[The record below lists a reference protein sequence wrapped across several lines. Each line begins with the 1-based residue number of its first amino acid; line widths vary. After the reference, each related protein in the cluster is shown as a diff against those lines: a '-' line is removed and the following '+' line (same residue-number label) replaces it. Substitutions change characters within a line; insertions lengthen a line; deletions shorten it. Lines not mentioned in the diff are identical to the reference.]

1 MSDPKH
7 RVRDRYPRVLPEFVR
22 EDWMSD
28 QVAGAGGG
36 QPPER
41 GGSGPIVAAIGVG
54 VAVLI
59 TLSTVLAML
68 DVSTVARIL
77 ITAPSALAGALATV
91 YGRPLIEILRGW
103 FRPSA
108 ARAPAELPIYSERFT
123 GYVDQRE
130 GLKARFD
137 RFPRGGLRGFL
148 RPRPGTVPARSP
160 LVIAVTGVSG
170 SGKTQLV
177 TQVAHEV
184 ADRFPDGQRWVDLYG
199 DLDEEDPDE
208 FQPDQSGPDS
218 PARIRWPWNRVRRST
233 DSPEPSEAPTRG
245 PAPRRTEKVLVDLLR
260 SMGGR
265 PRTDASR
272 QELTR
277 LWRTL
282 THTKRLLIVLDNAK
296 DAAQVADLLPNG
308 PRCAVLITS
317 RRAFGDAPFERDEY
331 VLNGITREEGLQLLG
346 KLAPTWFAPG
356 AAEADRETA
365 LAVVD
370 RCHRLPLAL
379 RLCGGRLA
387 ARSGPSPADL
397 LRELDTLARNPL
409 LNATSGFSTAFE
421 YTLKECRRLDRL
433 LLKRIADSGLSSVSA
448 WSAAALLDSSVE
460 VAEVRLAELQSRF
473 LIAAVRSGDGRY
485 RLHDLVRDFLRRI
498 TPDQI
503 GLDVQ
508 EQGDW
513 SDAESAAAARRLI
526 TAYTW
531 LAERAANAVGRV
543 DASFTQPDTTVIAPD
558 RKFGLREPPDPDPDA
573 WLARERRSVLACI
586 ALAERHNNAELGW
599 RLARALTS
607 MCQSRRVYW
616 VDWEES
622 TRAQERTAHAFGDR
636 LALGM
641 ALLDCA
647 EFTGNQGDYEQ
658 GAEYA
663 LKAQSI
669 LSRVRDP
676 VPLWLARARRA
687 IGVNLHRR
695 GDLDD
700 GLLELAGAE
709 AAFGAHGQSWWR
721 ARTLANMAEVHNHLD
736 LHRRAQELVQEA
748 CALFEA
754 DGAWEQYYK
763 ARVMLA
769 EVLPERGRH
778 LYAWFVLA
786 DARNR
791 FEERGDS
798 WYVARCLRASAE
810 LDGDELTRQ
819 YNKCDAALAPTRRDR
834 AWSWLRSRRS
844 PVDDTV
850 LSAPE
855 QEARQLL
862 GEYWEVRD
870 FEFGPHPGRTRR
882 ARRYA
887 AREEWT
893 FARRVRMLRDAIAI
907 LQGMGD
913 QWGVSR
919 TRLVLGR
926 VQIQSGTVDAGART
940 MREAAEGFDELRDQW
955 WHARS
960 HLQTARHL
968 YGAKRPTE
976 ALRHARDAEK
986 VYRRL
991 AHHTGRIRVFT
1002 LLGRI
1007 LETLEDAEGAER
1019 HWREALDAARMHG
1032 EDVRYLDAYERLRG
1046 LLGPGW
1052 DLEPDDDPAD
1062 YDGR

>member
-1 MSDPKH
+1 MSH
-7 RVRDRYPRVLPEFVR
+7 
-22 EDWMSD
+22 
-28 QVAGAGGG
+28 QVARTGGG
-36 QPPER
+36 LPPDRR
-41 GGSGPIVAAIGVG
+41 GSAPVIAAIGVG
-54 VAVLI
+54 AAVLL
-59 TLSTVLAML
+59 TLSTVLGML
-68 DVSTVARIL
+68 DVPSVVQIL
-77 ITAPSALAGALATV
+77 ITAPSTLVGALVTV
-91 YGRPLIEILRGW
+91 FGRPLIDVVRGW

-108 ARAPAELPIYSERFT
+108 TRAPAELPIYSERFT
-123 GYVDQRE
+123 GYVDQMA
-130 GLKARFD
+130 GMKARFD
-137 RFPRGGLRGFL
+137 RFPRGGLRGML
-148 RPRPGTVPARSP
+148 RPRPRPGTLPARSP
-160 LVIAVTGVSG
+160 LVVAVTGVSG
-170 SGKTQLV
+170 TGKTQLV
-177 TQVAHEV
+177 TQVAHEM
-184 ADRFPDGQRWVDLYG
+184 ADRFPDGQRWVDLY
-199 DLDEEDPDE
+199 DDHESEAPEEFP
-208 FQPDQSGPDS
+208 PHLPGPDS
-218 PARIRWPWNRVRRST
+218 PARIRWPWNLGRREP
-233 DSPEPSEAPTRG
+233 DSPAPNGAATRG
-245 PAPRRTEKVLVDLLR
+245 PAPRRTDKVLVDLLR
-260 SMGGR
+260 SLGGR
-265 PRTDASR
+265 PRTDAPR
-272 QELTR
+272 QELIR

-317 RRAFGDAPFERDEY
+317 RRSFSDAPFECDEY
-331 VLNGITREEGLQLLG
+331 VLNGITRDEGLRLLG
-346 KLAPTWFAPG
+346 KLAPEWFAPG
-356 AAEADRETA
+356 AGAVDRSTA
-365 LAVVD
+365 LAIVD

-387 ARSGPSPADL
+387 ARSGPSPTEL

-409 LNATSGFSTAFE
+409 LHATGGFATAFE

-460 VAEVRLAELQSRF
+460 VAQARLAELQNRF
-473 LIAAVRSGDGRY
+473 LVAAVRSGDGRY
-485 RLHDLVRDFLRRI
+485 RLHDLIRDFLRRV

-503 GLDVQ
+503 GLDLQ
-508 EQGDW
+508 ERDDW
-513 SDAESAAAARRLI
+513 SETESDAAAVRLI

-531 LAERAANAVGRV
+531 LAERAANAIGRV
-543 DASFTQPDTTVIAPD
+543 DAAFAQPETTALHPD
-558 RKFGLREPPDPDPDA
+558 RKFGIREPADPDA

-586 ALAERHNNAELGW
+586 TLAERHGNPELGW

-669 LSRVRDP
+669 LGRVARPD
-676 VPLWLARARRA
+676 PLWLARARRA

-700 GLLELAGAE
+700 GLLELAGA
-709 AAFGAHGQSWWR
+709 ASAFGAHGQAWWR

-736 LHRRAQELVQEA
+736 LHRRAQELVLEA

-754 DGAWEQYYK
+754 EGDWEQYYK
-763 ARVMLA
+763 ARVLLA

-778 LYAWFVLA
+778 LYAWFVLV
-786 DARNR
+786 DARKR

-834 AWSWLRSRRS
+834 AWSWLRSRRG
-844 PVDDTV
+844 PVADPDPSV
-850 LSAPE
+850 LSAAE
-855 QEARQLL
+855 QEAKELL

-870 FEFGPHPGRTRR
+870 FEFGPNPGRTRR

-893 FARRVRMLRDAIAI
+893 FVRRVQMLSEAIRI
-907 LQGMGD
+907 FQGMGD

-926 VQIQSGTVDAGART
+926 VQIHSGAVDAGAQT
-940 MREAAEGFDELRDQW
+940 MRAAAEGFDELRDQW

-968 YGAKRPTE
+968 YNARRPLE

-991 AHHTGRIRVFT
+991 ANHTGRIRVFT

-1007 LETLEDAEGAER
+1007 LETLEDNEGAER
-1019 HWREALDAARMHG
+1019 HWREALDAAREHG
-1032 EDVRYLDAYERLRG
+1032 EDVRHLDAYENLRG
-1046 LLGPGW
+1046 MLGPDW
-1052 DLEPDDDPAD
+1052 DADPPDAD
-1062 YDGR
+1062 TRVAEDGDGGDAR